1 MATHFTQDAVLHFLQ
16 SRGGSVKNAE
26 LLQHFRDFLGEH
38 RNQNRDVFKQF
49 VNSVAT
55 VRQIDGASYVT
66 LRSKFRGGQAG
77 PPAPLQR
84 PDGGR
89 TPAAAPE
96 SHRPRAGQEQGEA
109 ASRGPRAGA
118 LPSAGILPPHSGPQV
133 SIAPPLPGGPRLAQG
148 DPERGGS
155 AVPERRAPA
164 STKRGVSAS
173 PDRRASESL
182 LRGAPEGLVRG
193 GPPASERGTPTNPVR
208 GVSASPDR
216 RASAGLVRGA
226 PASPVRGSLEAPDIG
241 ALTGQGRRAPAGP
254 ERGAPACP
262 VRGVSVVPDRG
273 APASLVRGAPAG
285 PVRGAPAGPGL
296 GGPAAPD
303 RGASASPVRGA
314 LVVPERRGPAGPER
328 GGPSPVQNS
337 LPGQQGPPPGFLA
350 GPTSGG
356 CHKKPNLQTPIQ
368 EPKKGSR
375 EQLQQQTGPQ
385 QERSPPPQTLHPVQ
399 VVGRHHRHRKS
410 YKSAVSQD
418 DDDEDDYGEEI
429 QARGRGVGRAAS
441 TTPPCIVDTVAP
453 TSVASSGKGPPQIY
467 IQSTERQ
474 TPTHLGPPGAW
485 QAGQPAEVRTV
496 PCESTSTRRSVPLEA
511 ERHGAPVQCGDR
523 TPPAGGSPQSRPY
536 RRQGAPA
543 QPTYRIPLH
552 IPAAGGSPQLG
563 SRQRQGAPTQH
574 GERIQLHIAPPGGS
588 PQSGP
593 DQRRRLSP
601 SHSGNASLS
610 SDAQVSS
617 SDHSLQNSP
626 RRSQCS
632 SSSEDLQAGTDGPGT
647 APEVQDGF
655 QHSHRS
661 PLTPGSC
668 TSRSKGPPAR
678 HCSAGNLCD
687 EHQSLDNLSD
697 PHGST
702 DKDGRFP
709 NQHMQWFFSTG
720 DLYDNTEEAYSSE
733 GPSCSPQLRPR
744 PPAVRRVDSALR
756 SRMCLSL
763 GADLDQLQ
771 DMDPTGK
778 EVARLVRLQRISS
791 SLSLHRN
798 LSSSS
803 LTSCSTPPR
812 SSSPAPLA
820 DNDAQKGGRGK
831 ASPATSTSTGPTNG
845 QPSLVPLHPNEH
857 SWMVKAASGAWGDIY
872 SLFREDPS
880 LLHKRDFISGFTVLH
895 WIAKHGDHRV
905 LNTLSLAAAKMGLS
919 LDINAKSTAGQTP
932 LHIAAI
938 YNSKNIIRLLVN
950 SYFADVRLRDTA
962 GKRPWQY
969 LEKPSPETLEVL
981 GGAQQWVAEQKQ
993 LKCQREEASQPQK
1006 QRHHV
1011 RHQFSF
1017 ATPKQRPL
1025 TYIGMEKV
1033 KRSTSLAAFLKRRSQ
1048 PFELHKTESTA

>member
-38 RNQNRDVFKQF
+38 RNQNRDVFKKF

-96 SHRPRAGQEQGEA
+96 SHRPRAGQELREA
-109 ASRGPRAGA
+109 APRGPRTGA

-133 SIAPPLPGGPRLAQG
+133 SIAPPLTGGPRLAQG

-164 STKRGVSAS
+164 NPVRGVLSS

-182 LRGAPEGLVRG
+182 LRGAPEGPVRG
-193 GPPASERGTPTNPVR
+193 GPPASERGAPTSPVR

-226 PASPVRGSLEAPDIG
+226 PASPVRGSPEAPDIG

-296 GGPAAPD
+296 GVSAAPD
-303 RGASASPVRGA
+303 RGASAS
-314 LVVPERRGPAGPER
+314 PERRGPAGPER
-328 GGPSPVQNS
+328 GGPSGPSPVQNS
-337 LPGQQGPPPGFLA
+337 SPAQQGPPPGVPA
-350 GPTSGG
+350 GSTSGG
-356 CHKKPNLQTPIQ
+356 CHKKPNLLTPIQ
-368 EPKKGSR
+368 EPNKGSR

-399 VVGRHHRHRKS
+399 VVGRHHKHRKS
-410 YKSAVSQD
+410 YKSAVSQDDD

-429 QARGRGVGRAAS
+429 QARGGSKRGVGRAAS

-485 QAGQPAEVRTV
+485 QAGQPAGSQLEVRTV
-496 PCESTSTRRSVPLEA
+496 PCESTSTRRSIPLEA
-511 ERHGAPVQCGDR
+511 ERHGAPAQCGNGTR
-523 TPPAGGSPQSRPY
+523 PAGGSQQSRPY
-536 RRQGAPA
+536 QRQGAPA
-543 QPTYRIPLH
+543 QPTDRIPLH

-563 SRQRQGAPTQH
+563 SGQRQGAHAQH

-593 DQRRRLSP
+593 DQRPRLSP
-601 SHSGNASLS
+601 SHSSNASLS

-617 SDHSLQNSP
+617 SDHSLQSSP

-720 DLYDNTEEAYSSE
+720 DLCDNTEDAYSSE
-733 GPSCSPQLRPR
+733 GSSCSPQLRPR

-812 SSSPAPLA
+812 SSSPAPLV
-820 DNDAQKGGRGK
+820 DNEGQKGGRGK

-845 QPSLVPLHPNEH
+845 QQSSLVPLHPSEH
-857 SWMVKAASGAWGDIY
+857 SWMVKAASGSWGDIY

-938 YNSKNIIRLLVN
+938 YNSKNIIRLLVKT
-950 SYFADVRLRDTA
+950 YFADVRLRDTA

-981 GGAQQWVAEQKQ
+981 GGPAVGGPNRNSSNARGK
-993 LKCQREEASQPQK
+993 
-1006 QRHHV
+1006 
-1011 RHQFSF
+1011 
-1017 ATPKQRPL
+1017 RP
-1025 TYIGMEKV
+1025 
-1033 KRSTSLAAFLKRRSQ
+1033 RSHRSNAITSAINSLL
-1048 PFELHKTESTA
+1048 LHPNRGP